1 MQIQSELS
9 MEFHQVSENLRWISL
24 GPTTMAIKHDG
35 FIVNGYKFSTKA
47 RDHVRVTQNSGVCI
61 VAKTLQFSSARD
73 KKPFYGDMKFYG
85 VIEEIWELDYR
96 DFRMALF
103 KCNWVEDKYVI
114 SDELG
119 CTLVDLNKIGHME
132 ESFILASQAKQVFY
146 IQDPS
151 DSRWSIVLASQP
163 KFIGDDEDDDDDDDY
178 DIGELQTFEKEIG
191 EINEF
196 EGIESIVGPYV
207 RRDCD
212 GIWIV
217 SLYLKYIFIFFYHWI
232 LCLCLW
238 TKSFNIFYVLI
249 FIFVFS

>member
-1 MQIQSELS
+1 M
-9 MEFHQVSENLRWISL
+9 
-24 GPTTMAIKHDG
+24 
-35 FIVNGYKFSTKA
+35 
-47 RDHVRVTQNSGVCI
+47 
-61 VAKTLQFSSARD
+61 
-73 KKPFYGDMKFYG
+73 
-85 VIEEIWELDYR
+85 
-96 DFRMALF
+96 
-103 KCNWVEDKYVI
+103 
-114 SDELG
+114 
-119 CTLVDLNKIGHME
+119 DLNKIGHNE
-132 ESFILASQAKQVFY
+132 ESFILASQAKQVLY

-163 KFIGDDEDDDDDDDY
+163 KFIGDDEDDDDDDY